1 MPAGSARRPPG
12 AADLLLVLG
21 ELDRQG
27 VEYALLGGA
36 AMALHGYPRMTKDI
50 DLILPRDRANNK
62 RLLAALEALRGA
74 LALEHV
80 PERKTLDAGFSTS
93 AEGVLGIDL
102 LFVAASKTFD
112 DYREHV
118 VERTIEG
125 VAVKMLDIDG
135 MILSKQTDRPED
147 VADRQRLMR
156 LKSGR

>member
-1 MPAGSARRPPG
+1 
-12 AADLLLVLG
+12 
-21 ELDRQG
+21 
-27 VEYALLGGA
+27 
-36 AMALHGYPRMTKDI
+36 
-50 DLILPRDRANNK
+50 
-62 RLLAALEALRGA
+62 LREV

-80 PERKTLDAGFSTS
+80 PEKKTLDAGFPTS

-118 VERTIEG
+118 VERTIDG

-135 MILSKQTDRPED
+135 MIMSKQTDRPED